1 MQVKGNLGKR
11 CRVMGPAMIAALLC
25 VVSHG
30 VVLAQDNVVPA
41 TANAGAVPATGAG
54 EFKPDHSFWLYD
66 GEQKIRLL
74 ETRATIGAKGGIL
87 TAYGAS
93 VHAYAIFSDEGPSS
107 PTRST
112 NRMPS
117 FGDVMVPDSRRVGE
131 AVQLVKLEV
140 EKGHRQIQV
149 GKSGAFSGAQTGI
162 PDAARIPL
170 VFDEG
175 RAVTYAGRTFMI
187 YKFKPASALAPG
199 EYAVVMGGSHYL
211 DFGID

>member
-25 VVSHG
+25 VVSNG
-30 VVLAQDNVVPA
+30 MVMAQDNAVPA
-41 TANAGAVPATGAG
+41 TANAGAAAG
-54 EFKPDHSFWLYD
+54 EVKPDHSFWLYD
-66 GEQKIRLL
+66 GENKIRLV
-74 ETRATIGAKGGIL
+74 ETRATMEASGSIL
-87 TAYGAS
+87 AAYGAS
-93 VHAYAIFSDEGPSS
+93 VHGYAVLADGGPSS

-117 FGDVMVPDSRRVGE
+117 FGEVMVPDSRRVGE
-131 AVQLVKLEV
+131 VVQLVKLEV
-140 EKGHRQIQV
+140 EKGHRRVQV
-149 GKSGAFSGAQTGI
+149 AKSGAFSGAQNGI
-162 PDAARIPL
+162 PEAARIPVVL
-170 VFDEG
+170 DAG

-187 YKFKPASALAPG
+187 YRFKPASALAPG

>member
-25 VVSHG
+25 VVSNG
-30 VVLAQDNVVPA
+30 VVLAQDNAVPA
-41 TANAGAVPATGAG
+41 TANAGAAAG
-54 EFKPDHSFWLYD
+54 EVKPDHSFWLYD

-74 ETRATIGAKGGIL
+74 ETRATIEASGSIL
-87 TAYGAS
+87 AAYGAS
-93 VHAYAIFSDEGPSS
+93 VHAYAVLADGGPSS

-117 FGDVMVPDSRRVGE
+117 FGEVMVPDSRRVGE
-131 AVQLVKLEV
+131 VVQLVKLEV
-140 EKGHRQIQV
+140 EKGHRKVQV
-149 GKSGAFSGAQTGI
+149 AKSGAFSGAQNGI
-162 PDAARIPL
+162 PEAARIPV
-170 VFDEG
+170 VFDAG

-187 YKFKPASALAPG
+187 YRFKPASALAPG